1 MIRLVLADVDGCLT
15 AGEGRPIDLG
25 VLASIAATNASSR
38 DDDAVPAVA
47 LCTGRPAPYV
57 EVLVQEIAAY
67 RPSLFENGAGLV
79 EMEPYRFLAH
89 PRIDAGVVRT
99 FRTAMEAL
107 DDVLVATGRATW
119 QPGKSYTATLYPA
132 DGDVHALWLAAR
144 DLLGDGFY
152 VDEGVECINLM
163 PAGIDKGAGVEWLA
177 EETGLRLDEI
187 AGVGDADSDLVFLDR
202 VGFSAAPAN
211 ATAGVRARV
220 DHVAASRCGEGLLE
234 IVDRIVATN
243 RRASAA

>member
-1 MIRLVLADVDGCLT
+1 
-15 AGEGRPIDLG
+15 
-25 VLASIAATNASSR
+25 
-38 DDDAVPAVA
+38 
-47 LCTGRPAPYV
+47 V

-79 EMEPYRFLAH
+79 EMEPYRFRAH
-89 PRIDAGVVRT
+89 PRIDTGVVRT
-99 FRTAMEAL
+99 FRSAMDGL
-107 DDVLVATGRATW
+107 DDALVGPGRATW
-119 QPGKSYTATLYPA
+119 QPGKSYTATLYPT

-144 DLLGDGFY
+144 KLLGEGFY

-177 EETGLRLDEI
+177 DETGLRLDEI

-211 ATAGVRARV
+211 ATAGVRGRV
-220 DHVAASRCGEGLLE
+220 DYVASRACGDGLLDV
-234 IVDRIVATN
+234 IDRIVATN